1 MTTYSIYNIYSIDV
15 FNILTHILG
24 HGMNPTK
31 WFSQNGRLQTR
42 EPILGSQPTPGTVAT
57 VTGRGPHLN
66 FVFFHFRLVKSKVFT
81 PCGIIFQKKNRKEN
95 HLPEARVVEPRF
107 PGKPNINNN
116 YQIHKSTFLVENGF
130 CWSSS
135 GFVTTYNGHIH
146 CLISGLKPYTRLSK
160 SRKM

>member
-1 MTTYSIYNIYSIDV
+1 MEWILPNDFRKMEDFKLESRFWDPNLHLAPLQLLLGGGHTWILYSSISGWW
-15 FNILTHILG
+15 N
-24 HGMNPTK
+24 K
-31 WFSQNGRLQTR
+31 WMAFTNNFGQT
-42 EPILGSQPTPGTVAT
+42 
-57 VTGRGPHLN
+57 
-66 FVFFHFRLVKSKVFT
+66 KVFT
-81 PCGIIFQKKNRKEN
+81 PCGIIFPKKNRKEN